1 MKKKKTYFCFKSCVL
16 LKGSWLLL
24 GLVTSFSKDRVG
36 VGNATLVKRKFNLY
50 ASSNFCCLSNIQ
62 QNIF

>member
-1 MKKKKTYFCFKSCVL
+1 MKKKKTYFCFKSGVL

-36 VGNATLVKRKFNLY
+36 VGKATLVRRKV
-50 ASSNFCCLSNIQ
+50 SV
-62 QNIF
+62 